1 MLVLTSHELAEPCD
15 CINKG
20 FPKYVARE
28 IPAIVELV
36 ANVSYPPMSDA
47 FLEALEQFESGYE
60 QARTLEGAAASF
72 MALSTADTRGH
83 PSVRT
88 VDFTGLV
95 GDCFTFFVNKDSG
108 KGKQL
113 DSNPWVGLCFY
124 WPRLQQQVVVDGK
137 AHELADNTAD
147 NLWRSRSRSSALMAW
162 ASEQS
167 IESPELTKRYQEAQ
181 SVFSDERTGRPPN
194 WVAYAVLP
202 HRIEFWHGGW
212 RGRRE
217 RIAYVNGGSNWKRTT
232 VNP

>member
-1 MLVLTSHELAEPCD
+1 MLVLTSHERAEPCD
-15 CINKG
+15 GINKG
-20 FPKYVARE
+20 FPKYIARE
-28 IPAIVELV
+28 FPAIVELV

-124 WPRLQQQVVVDGK
+124 WPRLQQQVVVDGR
-137 AHELADNTAD
+137 ADELDDATAD
-147 NLWRSRSRSSALMAW
+147 NLWRSRARQSALMAW
-162 ASEQS
+162 ASDQS
-167 IESPELTKRYQEAQ
+167 VTSVDLKQRYRRAQ
-181 SVFSDERTGRPPN
+181 SQFTDERVRRPLN
-194 WVAYAVLP
+194 WVAYTVVP

-212 RGRRE
+212 RGRLE
-217 RIAYVNGGSNWKRTT
+217 RKSPPVQ
-232 VNP
+232 